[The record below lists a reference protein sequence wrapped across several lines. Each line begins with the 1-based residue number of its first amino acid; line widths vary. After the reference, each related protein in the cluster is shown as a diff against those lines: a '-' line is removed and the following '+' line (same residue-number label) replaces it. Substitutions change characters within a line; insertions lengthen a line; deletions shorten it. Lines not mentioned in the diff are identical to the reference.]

1 MLMKHP
7 NSQLPEHESPPEP
20 PAEIHVWLLQEQQ
33 RLAEK
38 VGEPIFVT
46 IRLVYDGFCEVD
58 IQTINGRFG
67 RAGGDRLP
75 ETMND
80 AVETLL
86 DLDEITGFV
95 PEA

>member
-1 MLMKHP
+1 MKHP
-7 NSQLPEHESPPEP
+7 RSQLPESESTPEAP
-20 PAEIHVWLLQEQQ
+20 TEIHAWLLKEQQ

-58 IQTINGRFG
+58 IETINGRFG
-67 RAGGDRLP
+67 QAGGDLLP

-86 DLDEITGFV
+86 YLDKITGFV
-95 PEA
+95 PDA

>member
-1 MLMKHP
+1 MKYP
-7 NSQLPEHESPPEP
+7 DSQLPENKSAPKIST
-20 PAEIHVWLLQEQQ
+20 EIHVWLLQEQQ

-58 IQTINGRFG
+58 IETVNGRFG
-67 RAGGDRLP
+67 QAGGDRLP

-86 DLDEITGFV
+86 YLDEITGFV